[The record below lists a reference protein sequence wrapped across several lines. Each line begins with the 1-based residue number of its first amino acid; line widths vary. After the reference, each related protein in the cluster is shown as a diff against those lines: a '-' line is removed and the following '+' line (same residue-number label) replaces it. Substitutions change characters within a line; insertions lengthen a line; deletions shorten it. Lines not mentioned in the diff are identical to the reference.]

1 MAIRKLYKKHSVF
14 CPSPFVPTTPELKK
28 EEKAM
33 LKNAKKILCV
43 IVVLIFTFNMFAV
56 LAEEVSNKYEPFVIH
71 MPYGLKLKYMLN
83 SSNRE
88 EVAKYYDDML
98 VGNTEHRPVLNEKKE
113 LVSLEYDS
121 AAYSDG
127 KFTQD
132 AKNLKILFDKE
143 LMLKH
148 LSNCGLKDVISYKIT
163 VEYLCHDK
171 REYVVLINTGNAIFF
186 MPVLENG
193 DTLGRFEHLTVYTP
207 EEMKERLEKQP
218 IEIMVMEEK
227 LVSDESGY
235 MEYGTYYAPLRAVCE
250 SLGYVV
256 VWDGVN
262 SRVNISKNNESFE
275 CILKPFDRFH
285 YVLERYVK
293 YPGLDELYQ
302 EPVGFCTIIN
312 GRIMITEFLY
322 FLREIEPEIDI
333 ITSAGIIEIKG
344 K

>member
-1 MAIRKLYKKHSVF
+1 
-14 CPSPFVPTTPELKK
+14 
-28 EEKAM
+28 M

-171 REYVVLINTGNAIFF
+171 REYVVLINTGNGIFF

-235 MEYGTYYAPLRAVCE
+235 MEYGTYYVPFRAMCE
-250 SLGYVV
+250 KLGYAVE
-256 VWDGVN
+256 WDGAN
-262 SRVNISKNNESFE
+262 SRVTISKNNEYFE
-275 CILKPFDRFH
+275 LFLKPFNNFH
-285 YVLERYVK
+285 YALEMNIK
-293 YPGLDELYQ
+293 YPDSDGYYTHQ
-302 EPVGFCTIIN
+302 VGFCTISN
-312 GRIMITEFLY
+312 SRIMVTEFWCL
-322 FLREIEPEIDI
+322 LLEIEAELE
-333 ITSAGIIEIKG
+333 IIELNGTLKIIEKT
-344 K
+344 KNTDNE